1 MRASRPACALRPD
14 SIGRRGEEVRILS
27 GEAGGY
33 FRADASFIDALIT
46 MATATELKF
55 DNPNNPSSKLLREG
69 LLATKDREI
78 VYVRPWLRAVK
89 IAC

>member
-1 MRASRPACALRPD
+1 M
-14 SIGRRGEEVRILS
+14 S
-27 GEAGGY
+27 GEGDGY
-33 FRADASFIDALIT
+33 FRADASFLDALIA

-55 DNPNNPSSKLLREG
+55 DNSNNPSSKLLREG

-78 VYVRPWLRAVK
+78 VYVRPWLSALK